1 MKRLSFQVSRRWRR
15 WDLLER
21 RSYTRVKIYSNINWK
36 GDNILWTRPG
46 GGAEQGALHLKHYW
60 RKWGLETEDRGLAD
74 GQVAAHCWG
83 WPVWRAHQSGGHSSS
98 SYSLPFLPQ
107 LKSLEY
113 PFESCVKD
121 LRSQVSTEHILVCFL
136 YFCAFDGD
144 ICHLVLSTWQMFRL
158 WENVASPWHSCPS
171 SFITRWIIV
180 SRTSMLIKSTFVL
193 ECSVM

>member
-46 GGAEQGALHLKHYW
+46 GGAEQGALHLEHNW

-83 WPVWRAHQSGGHSSS
+83 WPVWGAHQSGGHSSNSDSFLFFTFS
-98 SYSLPFLPQ
+98 STVESSGVSVRVMREGPPVSGKHWTHSLLPLGWRYMPFG
-107 LKSLEY
+107 
-113 PFESCVKD
+113 
-121 LRSQVSTEHILVCFL
+121 FL
-136 YFCAFDGD
+136 YKANVQVVRECCITLAFMSQQLHHKVN
-144 ICHLVLSTWQMFRL
+144 IC
-158 WENVASPWHSCPS
+158 
-171 SFITRWIIV
+171 
-180 SRTSMLIKSTFVL
+180 
-193 ECSVM
+193 